1 MDTHRSGKRGLAGVA
16 GCRTYVRPPL
26 KILEANSPPAAVGS
40 VTLTRSGSTL
50 TVSWN
55 AVSDATK
62 YHALYQADGAGDW
75 LPPIPDYQNITATSF
90 TFDIDSAK
98 SYVVGVRAGNANGWG
113 AWTDSPVSNPPLPA
127 AVGSITLNRS
137 GSTLTVS
144 WNAVDG
150 AAKYHALYQAN
161 GAGDWLPPIPDY
173 QNITATSFSFDID
186 SDKSYVVG
194 VRAGNSA
201 GWGPWTD
208 SPASNP
214 PLPAAVGSIT
224 LNRTDGTITVSWNA
238 VDGAAKYHALYQADG
253 AGDWLPPIPDYKD
266 ITATGFTL
274 NVDNGKSYVVGVRA
288 GNGAGW
294 GPWTDSPASGP
305 YTPEPEPPAAPAG
318 LTARAGDGSVTLVW
332 DDPGDSSITGY
343 EYNVNHN
350 ATGSGNFSGW
360 TPWTAILN
368 SGADTTSHTFNGL
381 TNGREYRY
389 HLRAVNDAGPGAGAP
404 NAPPW
409 FASATPAPVSLSATE
424 VTATT
429 ATIAIA
435 NHAGDWYYQA
445 SGASGG
451 SGGASAANSNPP
463 ANCVGPVNGQANLTQ
478 LGSNTTYTV
487 TAWGGQC
494 QGAAI
499 ASAQFNTL
507 PTPPGQV
514 AKPTVAPRMESLK
527 ISWTAPTG
535 NVTGYEVEYRP
546 CLITWDREACNQR
559 GYPDWGNYA
568 YWGELRGWSGIET
581 GITTT
586 NWEWTGLRT
595 GVGYQVRVRA
605 KNGASPGPWSEPHAE
620 MTGPQPAA
628 APTVTLTDGDE
639 RVNVSWTTPTDDGG
653 WRITNYDLRHAKCT
667 TTGGSNTCTTW
678 GDWTTVRTWSTG
690 TSRAITGLD
699 HGGLYRVQ
707 VRAISVSIPGT
718 WSTEQSITLSQL
730 TADSI
735 TSTSATLTL
744 PGHSGNFWIKR
755 IAPTAG
761 SCSATGSSSHSPTLT
776 ANTVY
781 GYEAYS
787 ATGCASAN
795 LLDAAFFATSD
806 FGVGNLTETDD
817 GDCVVGYTTAAQRCA
832 IAFTTGNRL
841 GGYTLANVTAGF
853 DAKTGSPGNLIVA
866 LHAADTTNGANPAAT
881 AKATLTVGSS
891 PDTAGYYSFTC
902 SGSGCNLEYD
912 TTYFIVMSTADTSGT
927 NHYNLDVTNSNG
939 EDKQPHGNG
948 WTIADAARAKSGNNA
963 WTSAT
968 GGRAA
973 MVYLASNDD
982 TSTAALR
989 ASQVAATT
997 ATLTIA
1003 NHSGGWY
1010 YKADVAPHT
1019 ACQSQVS
1026 GATENLTGLTPNA
1039 TYTYTAYSDAGCT
1052 TANKLATARAFTTPK
1067 SLTVSSLGS
1076 TTATLTVGGHTGNWH
1091 YMANTGP
1098 DVLCRGPVTGTS
1110 RSLTG
1115 LTADTTYA
1123 YAAFSNASCRADSEF
1138 ARATF
1143 TTIGDYDADDDG
1155 LIEIS
1160 SLAQLNA
1167 MRWDLDGN
1175 GTASS
1180 GNTTS
1185 YAAAFPDAKSNMGC
1199 NEDDASPAACSGY
1212 ELTADL
1218 DFDTNGNGSAD
1229 SGDTYWNSGAG
1240 WTPIG
1245 TWSSHFATTFDG
1257 GGYKLSNL
1265 HVNASTTADDATPD
1279 IGGLFGRI
1287 GKDGVVRNLG
1297 LEDASVTVSSTLE
1310 DAIHTGILVGDNQ
1323 GTIIGVW
1330 SSGSVTGR
1338 TDRDTGAAWI
1348 QVGGLV
1354 GRNDKDGSGA
1364 TAYEGV
1370 IRASYSKAAV
1380 TGQGRRQATGG
1391 DARTGGLVG
1400 VNKGTIAAS
1409 FATGNVTATN
1419 SGAGRELDKGFSGG
1433 LVGRNSGT
1441 ITAAYATGD
1450 VSSNATT
1457 VTIGGLVGEN
1467 QSAGSITA
1475 SYSTGRIT
1483 VGTDGS
1489 ADDGGFVGKNDGTV
1503 TNSYWDTTTS
1513 SETSSAAGTGKTT
1526 TELQTPTA
1534 YGTGSS
1540 IYASWNVNVDGVT
1553 GNDDPWEFGTASQY
1567 PILEYGTYLPA
1578 SAQR

>member
-1 MDTHRSGKRGLAGVA
+1 M
-16 GCRTYVRPPL
+16 
-26 KILEANSPPAAVGS
+26 GS
-40 VTLTRSGSTL
+40 ITLTRSGSTL

-75 LPPIPDYQNITATSF
+75 LPPIPDYKNITATSF
-90 TFDIDSAK
+90 TFDIDSSK

-113 AWTDSPVSNPPLPA
+113 PWTDSPVSNPPLPA
-127 AVGSITLNRS
+127 AVGSITLTRS
-137 GSTLTVS
+137 DTTLTVS
-144 WNAVDG
+144 WNAVAG
-150 AAKYHALYQAN
+150 AANYHALYQAD

-186 SDKSYVVG
+186 NGKSYVVG

-208 SPASNP
+208 SPTSNP

-224 LNRTDGTITVSWNA
+224 LTRSDTTLTVSWNA

-253 AGDWLPPIPDYKD
+253 AGDWLPPIPDYKN
-266 ITATGFTL
+266 ITATGFTF

-288 GNGAGW
+288 GNSAGW

-305 YTPEPEPPAAPAG
+305 YTPEPQPPAAPAG

-350 ATGSGNFSGW
+350 DTGTGNFSGW
-360 TPWTAILN
+360 TPWTAIPN
-368 SGADTTSHTFNGL
+368 SGPDTTSHTFNGL

-404 NAPPW
+404 NAAPW
-409 FASATPAPVSLSATE
+409 FASATPGPVSISATE

-429 ATIAIA
+429 ATIAIV

-445 SGASGG
+445 SGESGGSG
-451 SGGASAANSNPP
+451 SGGASAASSETPP
-463 ANCVGPVNGQANLTQ
+463 DCVGPVNGQANLTQ
-478 LGSNTTYTV
+478 LGANTTYTV
-487 TAWGGQC
+487 TAWNGQC
-494 QGAAI
+494 QGGAI

-535 NVTGYEVEYRP
+535 NVTGYDVEYRP
-546 CLITWDREACNQR
+546 CLITWDRDACNQR
-559 GYPDWGNYA
+559 GYPSWGNYR
-568 YWGELRGWSGIET
+568 YWGELSGWSGIET
-581 GITTT
+581 GITPT

-605 KNGASPGPWSEPHAE
+605 KNGASPGAWSEPSAD

-628 APTVTLTDGDE
+628 APTNVTLTDGDE
-639 RVNVSWTTPTDDGG
+639 RINVSWTTPADDGG
-653 WRITNYDLRHAKCT
+653 WPITNYDLRYAKCT

-678 GDWTTVRTWSTG
+678 GSWSATSTNTPVTVTYTG
-690 TSRAITGLD
+690 DTKHTITGLD
-699 HGGLYRVQ
+699 HGGLYKVE
-707 VRAISVSIPGT
+707 VRAVSVSVLGT
-718 WSTEQSITLSQL
+718 WSSEATITLSEL
-730 TADSI
+730 TAGSI

-744 PGHSGNFWIKR
+744 PGHSGNFWIKQ
-755 IAPTAG
+755 IAPTTG
-761 SCSATGSSSHSPTLT
+761 SCSASGLSSHSLSTLT

-781 GYEAYS
+781 GYEAYG

-795 LLDAAFFATSD
+795 LLDAAFFATSGV
-806 FGVGNLTETDD
+806 GVGNLTETDD

-841 GGYTLANVTAGF
+841 GGYTLANVTAEF
-853 DAKTGSPGNLIVA
+853 DAKTGTPGSIVVG
-866 LHAADTTNGANPAAT
+866 LHAADTTNGANPAASAT
-881 AKATLTVGSS
+881 TTLTVGSS

-902 SGSGCNLEYD
+902 SGNGCNLEYD
-912 TTYFIVMSTADTSGT
+912 ATYFIVMSTADTSGS
-927 NHYNLDVTNSNG
+927 NHYNLDVTDSNG
-939 EDKQPHGNG
+939 EDKQPDGNG
-948 WTIADAARAKSGNNA
+948 WTIANAARAKSGSNA
-963 WTSAT
+963 WTNAT
-968 GGRAA
+968 GDRAA
-973 MVYLASNDD
+973 MLYLVANND
-982 TSTAALR
+982 TSTTALS
-989 ASQVAATT
+989 ASDVAATT

-1039 TYTYTAYSDAGCT
+1039 TYTYSAYSDAGCT
-1052 TANKLATARAFTTPK
+1052 NANNLATARAFTTPK
-1067 SLTVSSLGS
+1067 SLTAGSLALTS
-1076 TTATLTVGGHTGNWH
+1076 ATLTVGGHTGNWH
-1091 YMANTGP
+1091 YMADTGP
-1098 DVLCRGPVTGTS
+1098 HQYCQGPVTGTS
-1110 RSLTG
+1110 QSLTG
-1115 LTADTTYA
+1115 LTSNTTYA
-1123 YAAFSNASCRADSEF
+1123 YAAFSNASCRNDSEF

-1143 TTIGDYDADDDG
+1143 TTPATADYDADDDG

-1160 SLAQLNA
+1160 NLAQLNA

-1180 GNTTS
+1180 GNTAT
-1185 YAAAFPDAKSNMGC
+1185 YATTFPNASSNMGC

-1212 ELTADL
+1212 ELAADL

-1229 SGDTYWNSGAG
+1229 SGDTYWNGGAG

-1265 HVNASTTADDATPD
+1265 HVSASTTADDSNTD
-1279 IGGLFGRI
+1279 LGGLFGAI
-1287 GKDGVVRNLG
+1287 GSSGTVRNLG
-1297 LEDASVTVSSTLE
+1297 LEDVDVTVSSTQE
-1310 DAIHTGILVGDNQ
+1310 DSIYAGALAGENG
-1323 GTIIGVW
+1323 GTVIGVW
-1330 SSGSVTGR
+1330 STGSVEGSAGR
-1338 TDRDTGAAWI
+1338 NGNAW
-1348 QVGGLV
+1348 VFAGGLV
-1354 GRNDKDGSGA
+1354 GRNETGS
-1364 TAYEGV
+1364 V
-1370 IRASYSKAAV
+1370 IRASYSKASASAKGRIA
-1380 TGQGRRQATGG
+1380 TSGGSTTDQGTQAT
-1391 DARTGGLVG
+1391 AGGLVG
-1400 VNKGTIAAS
+1400 RNKGTIAAS
-1409 FATGNVTATN
+1409 FATGSATADHR
-1419 SGAGRELDKGFSGG
+1419 SQSLQGYRGIAGG
-1433 LVGRNSGT
+1433 LVGINSAP
-1441 ITAAYATGD
+1441 ITASYARGNTAVKMASQPGSYSGRGR
-1450 VSSNATT
+1450 V
-1457 VTIGGLVGEN
+1457 GGLVGEN
-1467 QSAGSITA
+1467 KSSGTITA
-1475 SYSTGRIT
+1475 SFSTGSMT
-1483 VGTDGS
+1483 WEGGVGTDR
-1489 ADDGGFVGKNDGTV
+1489 GGLVGLNAGTV
-1503 TNSYWDTTTS
+1503 TNSYWDTDTS
-1513 SETSSAAGTGKTT
+1513 GRPSSAAGTGKTT